1 MLIRRMASALSKRD
15 ICCGSCLDRKHWFG
29 FSLSY
34 LSSLGPFRTFYGLK
48 FDAVS
53 FRQAPI
59 SDILNCRIVNK
70 DVRAI
75 SLPDKTIPF
84 ELVEPFDFANH
95 SVSFQRD
102 ISTFSIHTRYAWKS
116 TSEALVRWRR
126 ARETIV
132 VLRRLNLRSKFKAFG
147 LWTSLLRSKKGIPS

>member
-15 ICCGSCLDRKHWFG
+15 ICCGSCLDRKHWSG
-29 FSLSY
+29 FSLFY

-59 SDILNCRIVNK
+59 SDILNCRIMNK

-75 SLPDKTIPF
+75 SLPDKTVPF

-102 ISTFSIHTRYAWKS
+102 ISTFSIHTRYGLEKYVRSAGEVAACAGNDRR
-116 TSEALVRWRR
+116 TSSAQPTLKV
-126 ARETIV
+126 
-132 VLRRLNLRSKFKAFG
+132 
-147 LWTSLLRSKKGIPS
+147 

>member
-29 FSLSY
+29 FSLFY
-34 LSSLGPFRTFYGLK
+34 ISSLGPFRTFYGLK
-48 FDAVS
+48 FDAIS

-59 SDILNCRIVNK
+59 SDILNCRIMNK
-70 DVRAI
+70 DIRAI

-95 SVSFQRD
+95 SASFQRD
-102 ISTFSIHTRYAWKS
+102 VSTFCIHTCYGLES
-116 TSEALVRWRR
+116 TPEALARWRR
-126 ARETIV
+126 AWETIF
-132 VLRRLNLRSKFKAFG
+132 VLR
-147 LWTSLLRSKKGIPS
+147 

>member
-15 ICCGSCLDRKHWFG
+15 ICCGSCLDRKHWSG
-29 FSLSY
+29 FSLFY

-59 SDILNCRIVNK
+59 SDILNCRIMNK

-95 SVSFQRD
+95 SVSFQKRHQHV
-102 ISTFSIHTRYAWKS
+102 FHTHSLRPGKYVRSAGEAAACAGNDRR
-116 TSEALVRWRR
+116 TSSAQPTL
-126 ARETIV
+126 
-132 VLRRLNLRSKFKAFG
+132 KA
-147 LWTSLLRSKKGIPS
+147 